1 MIARWAGLAAAMCMG
16 GCAATVPQF
25 DVPREGD
32 APTIRSIN
40 REITCELLG
49 IARGAPFDQ
58 YIAKSRDVYVAAQI
72 TLEVTDDGT
81 LAPSLGYATA
91 PFTFGG
97 GLAFEQSRSQYFH
110 AELKYVLSDVKG
122 AADLSEPDCS
132 QPANTNLAGALGLK
146 EIWDLGLSGSP
157 DLKWKDAGAEGAFG
171 GSVTFVVR
179 KALAATGPTWTF
191 SHFSAP
197 GTFLSASENHT
208 DRLTVAFAQ
217 GPRAKD
223 RALGRLAAA
232 QFLNSVVQGDI
243 ATSLI
248 RR

>member
-132 QPANTNLAGALGLK
+132 QPANTNLARHPLGTDGPRHRHQSYAAPSLAPV
-146 EIWDLGLSGSP
+146 SQRGSA
-157 DLKWKDAGAEGAFG
+157 DG
-171 GSVTFVVR
+171 
-179 KALAATGPTWTF
+179 LAAHTTW
-191 SHFSAP
+191 
-197 GTFLSASENHT
+197 G
-208 DRLTVAFAQ
+208 
-217 GPRAKD
+217 
-223 RALGRLAAA
+223 
-232 QFLNSVVQGDI
+232 
-243 ATSLI
+243 
-248 RR
+248 